1 MNVNNAMPYGTSR
14 LTDEERIAILADAI
28 IEAIQAEDAQLA
40 ENGGSD
46 DTEDHEQ

>member
-1 MNVNNAMPYGTSR
+1 MNANNAAPYSFSR
-14 LTDEERIAILADAI
+14 LTDEERIAILAGAI

-46 DTEDHEQ
+46 ETENHGQ

>member
-1 MNVNNAMPYGTSR
+1 MNANDAAPYSISR
-14 LTDEERIAILADAI
+14 LTDEDRIAILADAI

-46 DTEDHEQ
+46 DTENHEQ